1 VAVVART
8 CHSETILERFVARCI
23 DCPSGCQITRAAIS
37 VQANRGFRG
46 AKYLDV
52 RMRVDLTVTKFR
64 YISAELTR
72 SVADDS
78 SQIDIDQATRD
89 KCGILIAYVEM
100 RKDSSGPVV

>member
-1 VAVVART
+1 
-8 CHSETILERFVARCI
+8 
-23 DCPSGCQITRAAIS
+23 
-37 VQANRGFRG
+37 
-46 AKYLDV
+46 
-52 RMRVDLTVTKFR
+52 MRVDLTVTKFR